1 MQLVVNLVLQNFHK
15 IPTIQEILQAKNT
28 NAEFVVEIQD
38 IATVVENVEIQ
49 QKIAYA
55 MTQKSKAEKIS
66 KLITSLL

>member
-1 MQLVVNLVLQNFHK
+1 M
-15 IPTIQEILQAKNT
+15 PTIQEILQAKNT